1 MSAKTGGLSLIEFNR
16 TFRTCIRKEWGDQRT
31 KVFQSFAASAAW
43 LLKNCPP
50 GTEHCREIWNH
61 DIFLFVLYDIF
72 TSHSLP
78 LYPHFVWVIQCGIC
92 TLYEHICT
100 HSWLYNVIYPIV
112 SPLWLGDIKTTILV
126 GRISISCRDRN
137 GKPAESSTTTA
148 VALIRAERRIRCGDM
163 S

>member
-1 MSAKTGGLSLIEFNR
+1 MYQERMGR
-16 TFRTCIRKEWGDQRT
+16 TAS
-31 KVFQSFAASAAW
+31 QSFAACAAW

-50 GTEHCREIWNH
+50 GTEHCREIWTH
-61 DIFLFVLYDIF
+61 DIFLFVIYIIYLHPIH
-72 TSHSLP
+72 SHCIPTL
-78 LYPHFVWVIQCGIC
+78 LGWYNVYIC
-92 TLYEHICT
+92 TLYEHIYVHILGYIMLHIDISHC
-100 HSWLYNVIYPIV
+100 IPIMV
-112 SPLWLGDIKTTILV
+112 GRSKNHHLV

>member
-1 MSAKTGGLSLIEFNR
+1 MYQERMGRSAN
-16 TFRTCIRKEWGDQRT
+16 
-31 KVFQSFAASAAW
+31 QSFAACAAW

-50 GTEHCREIWNH
+50 GTEHCREIMETWH
-61 DIFLFVLYDIF
+61 LFILFLFLIYIYTVYNIYIPF
-72 TSHSLP
+72 TPIVSP
-78 LYPHFVWVIQCGIC
+78 LCLGDTMCIC

-100 HSWLYNVIYPIV
+100 HSWIYNVIHRYMIYPIV
-112 SPLWLGDIKTTILV
+112 SPLWLEDIKTTILV